1 MGRLKFLTAGE
12 SHGKC
17 LVGIL
22 EGVPAG
28 LELSADDFERD
39 LSKRSLGI
47 GRSSRMKVEKSG
59 VEILSGVRLGKT
71 TGAPIAVRIENMV
84 HDKWADVVKIEKGE
98 GGSKPITTPRPG
110 HADYAGFG
118 KFRLDDIRDVIERAS
133 ARETAVR
140 CALGAIARK
149 FLAALKIEIMSRP
162 LVIGDVH
169 FDYEIPFP
177 TSQDLPDGLES
188 LETEA
193 EEKYCN
199 EKQKELENLE
209 KSLEETGDTTGGIFQ
224 IIASGLPVGLGSYTQ
239 ADKRLD
245 ALLGYSIMSI
255 PSVKGFAIGA
265 IMVSD
270 FHHGLSYMDG
280 FTKHQDEFLSRS
292 TNNAG
297 GIEGGITNG
306 QPIILSGCVK
316 PVPTTKTPQ
325 KSFDLA
331 SMKEKDSFYENAD
344 LWVVEAAGV
353 IAEGMTAIV
362 IMDAVLDK
370 FGGDS
375 LSETKERFPF

>member
-28 LELSADDFERD
+28 LELSVDDFIGDSSR
-39 LSKRSLGI
+39 RSLGI
-47 GRSSRMKVEKSG
+47 GRSSRMKIEKSG

-71 TGAPIAVRIENMV
+71 TGAPIAVRIENVV
-84 HDKWADVVKIEKGE
+84 HGKWADVVKIEKGE
-98 GGSKPITTPRPG
+98 GSEPITTPRPG

-162 LVIGDVH
+162 LLIGNVC
-169 FDYEIPFP
+169 FDYENLFP
-177 TSQDLPDGLES
+177 TEQDLPDGLKS
-188 LETEA
+188 LEMES
-193 EEKYCN
+193 EDKYYN
-199 EKQKELENLE
+199 EKQKELEELK
-209 KSLEETGDTTGGIFQ
+209 KSFEETGDTTGGIFQ

-265 IMVSD
+265 IMASD

-280 FTKHQDEFLSRS
+280 FEKLQDEYLSRS

-306 QPIILSGCVK
+306 QPIIFSGYVK

-325 KSFDLA
+325 KSVDLA

-353 IAEGMTAIV
+353 IAEGMAAIV

-375 LSETKERFPF
+375 LSETKDRFPF

>member
-28 LELSADDFERD
+28 LELSADDLNKDSSR
-39 LSKRSLGI
+39 RSLGR
-47 GRSSRMKVEKSG
+47 GRSSRMRVEKSG

-71 TGAPIAVRIENMV
+71 TGAPIAVRIENLV
-84 HDKWADVVKIEKGE
+84 HDKWADVMKLEIGE
-98 GGSKPITTPRPG
+98 RSEPITIPRPG
-110 HADYAGFG
+110 HADYGGFG

-149 FLAALKIEIMSRP
+149 FLAALKIEIISRP
-162 LVIGDVH
+162 LVIGNVC
-169 FDYEIPFP
+169 FDYETLFP
-177 TSQDLPDGLES
+177 TERDLPDRLES
-188 LETEA
+188 LKMET
-193 EEKYCN
+193 EEKYHN
-199 EKQKELENLE
+199 EKQKELEELKNSLE
-209 KSLEETGDTTGGIFQ
+209 KTGDTTGGIFQ
-224 IIASGLPVGLGSYTQ
+224 IIASGLPVGLGSYSQ

-245 ALLGYSIMSI
+245 ALLSYSIMSI

-265 IMVSD
+265 IMTAD

-280 FTKHQDEFLSRS
+280 FAKHQDESLSRS

-297 GIEGGITNG
+297 GIEGGVTNG
-306 QPIILSGCVK
+306 QPIILSGYVK
-316 PVPTTKTPQ
+316 PIPTTKTPQ
-325 KSFDLA
+325 ASFDLA

-362 IMDAVLDK
+362 LMDAVLEK